1 MAAVAAPPGAVR
13 APAGMPGRAAAARL
27 SMWLPEAVVVA
38 VACALR
44 LIGLARVPLDP
55 YYDAAVRSMGT
66 SWGAL
71 LGGAF
76 EPGRRVSIDKPPL
89 DLWLQVAATKALGF
103 GAFGLHLPEA
113 LGGIALVVLVM
124 ALLRPLF
131 GRSAGL
137 VGGLALAVLPSA
149 VVTARSDTMD
159 SVMAALCVAGAVV
172 AVRSG
177 KRGRAGGMAG
187 AGLLVGLAFDVKLA
201 ESLLG
206 AVAVGGFWLA
216 CAPRGAVRR
225 RGVGIGAAAFALTAV
240 AWLVAVSIVPLH
252 PRPWALGA
260 SNGSPWNAALVY
272 NGLDR
277 LDGRA
282 ARIDA
287 AAAGD
292 TANGAQPSVPLGPRA
307 AAQRAATLRRRVA
320 EHQVALERRPAGPS
334 PWRLLT
340 ARAHVGAWIGVEA
353 ALAVAMLL
361 AGWQASA
368 AFAVVALWFLG
379 GVALNSA
386 MPDLHVRYL
395 ATLDPAVACAIGAG
409 AARLRWGRA
418 ALLALLVPAVVSAGV
433 VARASQ
439 DSGRPGALPAAR
451 VDALSKFLDNDDA
464 AGQLAAAAPAKAA
477 QLIARD
483 GKPTLLLS
491 DGYGRQ
497 LVTPQHLQQL
507 VANGTIR
514 YALLGASCS
523 ADSGT
528 SATGCLPVV
537 RWAHRHGTDV
547 SDLAGQ
553 PHRGTLYALTT
564 AAVPVAAGT
573 GRTPTCAT
581 SSRTPRSTG
590 SSSDRPASRGPGG
603 QGVHVLPTSRIC
615 SPSTRTRARPA
626 PGSTAVPSRYSRPAA
641 ASGPSTS
648 TRCPRTAARSRR
660 RGRPGR
666 RFRGSRGSAA
676 AGPDGTAAAPC
687 SHPRPAPR
695 PRAGPT
701 ARTPAAR
708 SSRRRSTR
716 R

>member
-1 MAAVAAPPGAVR
+1 
-13 APAGMPGRAAAARL
+13 MPGRAIAARL
-27 SMWLPEAVVVA
+27 LMWLPEVVVVA

-103 GAFGLHLPEA
+103 GTFALHLPEA

-131 GRSAGL
+131 GRGAGL

-206 AVAVGGFWLA
+206 AAAVGGFWLA
-216 CAPRGAVRR
+216 CAPRGAVRW
-225 RGVGIGAAAFALTAV
+225 RGAGIGATAFALTAV

-282 ARIDA
+282 ASMDA
-287 AAAGD
+287 AAAGG
-292 TANGAQPSVPLGPRA
+292 GAPVGGAAATPATPLGPRA
-307 AAQRAATLRRRVA
+307 AARRAATLQRRVA

-334 PWRLLT
+334 PWRLFT
-340 ARAHVGAWIGVEA
+340 TRAHVGAWIGVEV
-353 ALAVAMLL
+353 ALAAVMLL

-418 ALLALLVPAVVSAGV
+418 ALLALLVPAVVSVGV

-451 VDALSKFLDNDDA
+451 VDALSKFLDNNDA

-477 QLIARD
+477 QLIARN

-507 VANGTIR
+507 VADGTIR

-564 AAVPVAAGT
+564 AAVPVAAGS
-573 GRTPTCAT
+573 GRTPTCAR

-590 SSSDRPASRGPGG
+590 SSSDRPASRAPDG
-603 QGVHVLPTSRIC
+603 QGVHVRPTSPPC

-626 PGSTAVPSRYSRPAA
+626 PGSTSAPSRYSRPAA
-641 ASGPSTS
+641 ASGPGTS
-648 TRCPRTAARSRR
+648 TRCPRTPARSRR
-660 RGRPGR
+660 TGRPGR
-666 RFRGSRGSAA
+666 RSRGSRGSAA

-687 SHPRPAPR
+687 THPRPAPR